1 MKKIIIIALLVCPYI
16 SFAQD
21 FRKQE
26 SPKLNLELSGGYP
39 FASFGTSLDF
49 RSNSA
54 LKVYQLSSLIDSSKS
69 QNQWIG
75 MTKRISIDRQSHIH
89 LGLGLFT
96 QFSHNLFFD
105 IAPSLQYERYVIE
118 NLSLTASYMH
128 VFPDRWKDQNIHS
141 LQFGLKYGIPAT
153 GRNNGIAK
161 YQRSKNRNTLTTFA
175 FGSHYTMGGISYY
188 FKDDFGID
196 LRGYTDLGYL
206 FNVAQSMDMQCVSA
220 VYSTDVSNDI
230 SFDTYFGASLSL
242 QANTKFH
249 SLHLSERMRVRLY
262 ENLWFSIELTQH
274 SRVLIKNRIQPLVH
288 SGFVIE
294 I

>member
-1 MKKIIIIALLVCPYI
+1 MKKLIIIALLACPYI
-16 SFAQD
+16 SFAQN
-21 FRKQE
+21 FRKQK
-26 SPKLNLELSGGYP
+26 SPKLNIEVSGGYP

-54 LKVYQLSSLIDSSKS
+54 LKFYQFSSLIDSSKS

-75 MTKRISIDRQSHIH
+75 MTKRISIDRQSFIH

-96 QFSHNLFFD
+96 QLSENLFFD
-105 IAPSLQYERYVIE
+105 IGPSLQYERYVIE

-153 GRNNGIAK
+153 GTKNGIAK
-161 YQRSKNRNTLTTFA
+161 YQRSKNRNTLSTLA
-175 FGSHYTMGGISYY
+175 FGSHYTMGGLSIYL
-188 FKDDFGID
+188 DNNFGLD

-206 FNVAQSMDMQCVSA
+206 FNVEQSIDMQCLSVL
-220 VYSTDVSNDI
+220 YSLNANKDI
-230 SFDTYFGASLSL
+230 SFDSYIGLSTTL
-242 QANTKFH
+242 HSNTKFH
-249 SLHLSERMRVRLY
+249 SFFMSERMRVRLY
-262 ENLWFSIELTQH
+262 ENLWFSLELTQN
-274 SRVLIKNRIQPLVH
+274 SKAVIKNRIQPLVH
-288 SGFVIE
+288 SGFVIG